1 MPVILLRVIG
11 TVRNQ
16 KMKKYTFIIFFL
28 SFIVVPLTILAQ
40 ESTRSIHVLVALC
53 DNINQGIVPVPP
65 QLGDGQNPRNN
76 LYWGALYGI
85 KTYFKKASEWNLI
98 KTINKPNKNI
108 LERCIFQKKGSSI
121 FLVAD
126 AYDGA
131 KIENTI
137 TDLFKSSSDLL
148 RDTIKI
154 NNQIIGIYGNS
165 NLLTF
170 IGHNGLMDFTFP
182 SIQLEKSNKNVDVI
196 VLACKSKSYFEP
208 LILKTGSNPLLL
220 TTGFMAPEAYT
231 LKAAIDGWANNENGE
246 KIRLRAANAYH
257 KYQKCSLK
265 GAKSLFYTYKDRRK
279 K

>member
-1 MPVILLRVIG
+1 
-11 TVRNQ
+11 
-16 KMKKYTFIIFFL
+16 MKKYTFIIVFL
-28 SFIVVPLTILAQ
+28 SFIVVPLTVLAQ

-65 QLGDGQNPRNN
+65 QLGDGQNPSNN

-98 KTINKPNKNI
+98 KTIHKPNKNI
-108 LERCIFQKKGSSI
+108 LERCIFRKKGGRI

-137 TDLFKSSSDLL
+137 TDLFKSSSGLL

-170 IGHNGLMDFTFP
+170 IGHNGLMDFPFP
-182 SIQLEKSNKNVDVI
+182 SIQLEKSSKNIDVI

-265 GAKSLFYTYKDRRK
+265 GAKSLFYTYKERRK